1 MTVLAQRTTI
11 KKVTDVLQHM
21 LGFFK
26 KQLSSDEKAELLE
39 TIDAYRGSL
48 VPLIVPLTLI
58 KHYVR
63 KYEVGYLSRQVFL
76 SPFPAELMLRNHVSL
91 ASAASST

>member
-1 MTVLAQRTTI
+1 
-11 KKVTDVLQHM
+11 M

-26 KQLSSDEKAELLE
+26 KQLTGDEKAELLE
-39 TIDAYRGSL
+39 AYRGSL

-63 KYEVGYLSRQVFL
+63 KYQVAYLARQVFL
-76 SPFPAELMLRNHVSL
+76 SPYPAELMLRNH
-91 ASAASST
+91 A

>member
-1 MTVLAQRTTI
+1 
-11 KKVTDVLQHM
+11 M

-26 KQLSSDEKAELLE
+26 KQLTTDEKAELLE
-39 TIDAYRGSL
+39 TIDSYRSSL

-63 KYEVGYLSRQVFL
+63 NYEVGYLSRQVFL
-76 SPFPAELMLRNHVSL
+76 SPYPAELMLRNHVSL
-91 ASAASST
+91 SAPASST

>member
-1 MTVLAQRTTI
+1 LDIR
-11 KKVTDVLQHM
+11 KVTDVMQHM

-26 KQLSSDEKAELLE
+26 KQLTSDEKAELLE
-39 TIDAYRGSL
+39 TIEAYRGSL

-58 KHYVR
+58 KHHVC
-63 KYEVGYLSRQVFL
+63 KYQVGYLARQVFL

-91 ASAASST
+91 PSSAAAS